1 MAERAC
7 PQCGNPF
14 DVPPSSRKVYC
25 GTTCRVRHHEGKAAA
40 AAVSKRRRRPLDY
53 RIRRQVLSE
62 LKEAKREST
71 SLGLVALDLAG
82 ALADPELPPV
92 QRASVAK
99 SLGAVLEQALA
110 GVKKRTGVD
119 ELKERRD
126 GKRSKARSRAGA
138 G

>member
-25 GTTCRVRHHEGKAAA
+25 GTTCRVKHHEGKAAA
-40 AAVSKRRRRPLDY
+40 VPKRRRRPLDF
-53 RIRRQVLSE
+53 RIRRQVLAE

-82 ALADPELPPV
+82 TLADPDLPPI

-110 GVKKRTGVD
+110 GVKKRTEVD

-126 GKRSKARSRAGA
+126 GKRSRARSRASG
-138 G
+138 